1 VSIRSEVKQFIL
13 GVIAADSGHDV
24 TDFDDD
30 ESLLDSGV
38 LDSLGVLK
46 LVSFLDEEM
55 QIDLPL
61 EKLRLEDFA
70 SLDSICVLVERYRNS

>member
-1 VSIRSEVKQFIL
+1 VTVKSEIKQFIV
-13 GVIAADSGHDV
+13 GVIAADSGQRT

-30 ESLLDSGV
+30 ESLLDAGV

-55 QIDLPL
+55 HIDLPL
-61 EKLRLEDFA
+61 EKLSLEDFA
-70 SLDSICVLVERYRNS
+70 SVDSICALIERYRAS

>member
-1 VSIRSEVKQFIL
+1 MTVRSEIKDFIV
-13 GVIAADSGHDV
+13 GVIAADSGRDV

-30 ESLLDSGV
+30 ESLLDAGI

-46 LVSFLDEEM
+46 LVSFVDEEM
-55 QIDLPL
+55 HIDLPL

-70 SLDSICVLVERYRNS
+70 SLDSICALIERYRNA